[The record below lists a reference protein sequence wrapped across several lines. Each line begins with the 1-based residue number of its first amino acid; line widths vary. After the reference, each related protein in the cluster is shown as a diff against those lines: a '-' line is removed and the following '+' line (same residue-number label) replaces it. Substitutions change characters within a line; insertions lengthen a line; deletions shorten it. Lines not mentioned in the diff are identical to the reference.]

1 MRLNFGK
8 LDRYNFNLF
17 PYTLHIPN
25 HPINKNGKSI
35 QVRIQGSTPC
45 RRRQGKR
52 REEGE
57 EGFQGRPCREFN
69 FSLRVV
75 HLGSRLTFSQEKK
88 SKKVVKEPTPESS
101 SSEEES
107 DSDEE
112 DSDSDSDAV
121 PTTDIPAP
129 VVCFEFCQ
137 GKKPM
142 LTILEGCRGL
152 RL

>member
-1 MRLNFGK
+1 MGYLNK
-8 LDRYNFNLF
+8 SIKNFFLHF
-17 PYTLHIPN
+17 PFKFQKTRSIHYQPLPLHSYIS
-25 HPINKNGKSI
+25 IIKNGKSI
-35 QVRIQGSTPC
+35 QVRNQDCAS
-45 RRRQGKR
+45 RRCRQGKR

-57 EGFQGRPCREFN
+57 EVFQGRPCREFT

-75 HLGSRLTFSQEKK
+75 HLGSRLTCSQEKK

-129 VVCFEFCQ
+129 VVC
-137 GKKPM
+137 
-142 LTILEGCRGL
+142 LAHLSW
-152 RL
+152 